1 MELQL
6 VPKQEVWRGRGA
18 PRKQVPAEIKQ
29 AADATYRTGQ
39 CGHVTVEEGEEV
51 EAKELIGLLTS
62 YANSLGRRMRVQR
75 QDDVIRFEMVDRAKR
90 AKKVVA

>member
-18 PRKQVPAEIKQ
+18 PRKQVPDEIKH
-29 AADATYRTGQ
+29 AADATYKTGKV
-39 CGHVTVEEGEEV
+39 GNVVIASDEEE

-62 YANSLGRRMRVQR
+62 YANSLGKRMRVQR
-75 QDDVIRFEMVDRAKR
+75 QDDTIRFEMVDRVKR